1 MQKTFGGIRMKTI
14 EIEQLKNQVSLKIG
28 LLENKIKTGE
38 VTDDTS
44 LELVGIFKEYEEN
57 GTTIEELKLLFEDV
71 QLALS

>member
-1 MQKTFGGIRMKTI
+1 MKTI